1 MSLRVLIADDD
12 YGMRLV
18 LKKII
23 DRVDGFEV
31 VAEAE
36 DGNDVLR
43 FIENKN
49 IDIAFLDIEMP
60 NVNGLDC
67 AKIITDINP
76 KTIIIFATAH
86 GEYMPEAFEVY
97 AFDYLIKPFKVDRI
111 KRTLMRIKE
120 ISSAQSDEEIEKP
133 VFQQKDFEKLVIKNK
148 DGINFIDTKNIVL
161 IQREDRS
168 TVIYTTDNRYVTSE
182 GLGDLEKRLEK
193 TVFLRSHKSYII
205 NISKITKISPYG
217 RWTYIINF
225 KGYDKDALITHK
237 KFAELE
243 KVFGLV

>member
-23 DRVDGFEV
+23 DKIDGFDV

-36 DGNDVLR
+36 DGKKVISFL
-43 FIENKN
+43 ENEN
-49 IDIAFLDIEMP
+49 IDVAFLDIEMP
-60 NVNGLDC
+60 GANGLEC
-67 AKIITDINP
+67 GKIIADINP

-86 GEYMPEAFEVY
+86 GEYMSEAFEVY
-97 AFDYLIKPFKVDRI
+97 AFDYIVKPFKIDRI
-111 KRTLMRIKE
+111 KKTLMKIKE
-120 ISSAQSDEEIEKP
+120 ASFGANSQELEEP
-133 VFQQKDFEKLVIKNK
+133 VFQQSGVEKLVIKNK
-148 DGINFIDTKNIVL
+148 EGINFIDTKNIVL

-168 TVIYTTDNRYVTSE
+168 TVIYTVDNRHVTSE
-182 GLGDLEKRLEK
+182 GLGDLERRLER
-193 TVFLRSHKSYII
+193 TTFFRSHKSYII
-205 NISKITKISPYG
+205 NISKITKVSPYG

-225 KGYDKDALITHK
+225 KDYDKDALITHK

-243 KVFGLV
+243 KLFGL